1 MGMTIDEA
9 KDEYGD
15 NADTMIHILC
25 TCCTANDWYC
35 PSYCKSMEWI
45 QHNYDKA
52 IERIAKLDGDYV
64 EFMKRLKTWSRRWE
78 D

>member
-25 TCCTANDWYC
+25 TYCTANDWYC

-45 QHNYDKA
+45 QRNYNKA

-64 EFMKRLKTWSRRWE
+64 EFMKRVKTWK
-78 D
+78 